1 MIVGSTS
8 KKDLRQR
15 KMTEGQLDELRNL
28 IHALSGRIADLER
41 ETEELRFRTDNTENA
56 IDNLKWEKDNG
67 Y

>member
-1 MIVGSTS
+1 
-8 KKDLRQR
+8 
-15 KMTEGQLDELRNL
+15 MTEGQLDELRNL